1 MREKLNSYSTEVAKQ
16 IAEADRLCVEC
27 ADSLSPEQFHLLK
40 VKIVIVYNIHSNVWN
55 DKLMLY
61 LLV

>member
-1 MREKLNSYSTEVAKQ
+1 MREKLNSYSSEVAKQ

-40 VKIVIVYNIHSNVWN
+40 VLITISF
-55 DKLMLY
+55 
-61 LLV
+61 

>member
-40 VKIVIVYNIHSNVWN
+40 VFINYIY
-55 DKLMLY
+55 LY
-61 LLV
+61 INFPLNC